1 MMKSKG
7 YSKGGAKMMKAR
19 GGKMAKGYSKGGAKM
34 MKARG
39 GKMAKGYSKGGAK
52 MMRANKGGF
61 GDSPSF
67 KGYTKKPIT
76 RAGVKNPNKGGFTDP
91 KKIINRAKV
100 LGGSRA
106 MTNKTNITNIMK
118 GFNEF
123 VGALPLQ
130 ASRKAMVKAG
140 IKKLVIPAMK
150 NLGTV
155 GKSKVKTL
163 KDFRSLKKKK

>member
-1 MMKSKG
+1 MKSKG

-34 MKARG
+34 MKAMG

-52 MMRANKGGF
+52 MMKA
-61 GDSPSF
+61 
-67 KGYTKKPIT
+67 
-76 RAGVKNPNKGGFTDP
+76 NKGGFTDP
-91 KKIINRAKV
+91 KKLINRAKA
-100 LGGSRA
+100 LGGAKA
-106 MTNKTNITNIMK
+106 MTNKANITNIMK

-140 IKKLVIPAMK
+140 IKKLVMPAMK

-155 GKSKVKTL
+155 SKSKVKTL
-163 KDFRSLKKKK
+163 KNFRGLKKKK

>member
-1 MMKSKG
+1 MKSKG

-91 KKIINRAKV
+91 KKLINRAKV

-106 MTNKTNITNIMK
+106 MNSRANQIKAFK
-118 GFNEF
+118 EF
-123 VGALPLQ
+123 LGALPLPTRT
-130 ASRKAMVKAG
+130 ALVKKG
-140 IKKLVIPAMK
+140 IKKLVNPALK